1 MADSSRILLLGQ
13 LGIGYDPAALV
24 IGNKD
29 FEKRVEDTVDVSK
42 DLVETPDTMDIHHG
56 THNNVIRC

>member
-1 MADSSRILLLGQ
+1 MADSSRISLLGQ

-29 FEKRVEDTVDVSK
+29 FEKRAEDTVDVSK
-42 DLVETPDTMDIHHG
+42 DLVETPDTMDIRHG
-56 THNNVIRC
+56 KHDNVICC